1 MTKAKL
7 TCVCIYVVPDSVG
20 EEKVWRM
27 DWTELWQEGGR
38 DWYGDVT
45 SGCHTAFVMNISKQ
59 T

>member
-45 SGCHTAFVMNISKQ
+45 SGCHTAFVM
-59 T
+59 